1 MSKLLVNFEVK
12 GTVAIPTDNKETEE
26 EKERLINVA
35 YKNIDSDILQDAE
48 FDKESVW
55 IEDADWK

>member
-12 GTVAIPTDNKETEE
+12 GTVVIPTDSKATEE

-35 YKNIDSDILQDAE
+35 YRNVDSDILQDAE

>member
-12 GTVAIPTDNKETEE
+12 GTVAIPTDSKATEE

-35 YKNIDSDILQDAE
+35 YRNVDSEILQDAE
-48 FDKESVW
+48 FDTESVW